1 MVRVPP
7 GSPVSFSWSLFP
19 RIRGES
25 VGKGSAT
32 RGVGRGAF
40 VGAVV
45 GDGVGGGCD
54 AGARSSDCGPVQLNR
69 GIKIANA
76 NKNRD
81 HFKNC
86 KLKFS
91 S

>member
-7 GSPVSFSWSLFP
+7 GSPVSFSSPLFP
-19 RIRGES
+19 RIRGEA
-25 VGKGSAT
+25 VWTGSAT
-32 RGVGRGAF
+32 RGVVRGAL

-69 GIKIANA
+69 GIKITNA
-76 NKNRD
+76 KKNRD

>member
-1 MVRVPP
+1 MTT
-7 GSPVSFSWSLFP
+7 SFGQIISDQAYM
-19 RIRGES
+19 GAE
-25 VGKGSAT
+25 AT
-32 RGVGRGAF
+32 AL

-45 GDGVGGGCD
+45 ADRVGGGYD
-54 AGARSSDCGPVQLNR
+54 TWARSSDCGPVQLNR

>member
-25 VGKGSAT
+25 VRTGSAT
-32 RGVGRGAF
+32 CGVGRGVL

-54 AGARSSDCGPVQLNR
+54 AGARSSDCVPVQLNR
-69 GIKIANA
+69 GIKFANA